1 MLRVWQKLDRYAS
14 DDLQGG
20 IFGSLVNREHNL
32 GEGVS
37 LWLKRVGTRAVPG
50 HE

>member
-14 DDLQGG
+14 DDLQGRV
-20 IFGSLVNREHNL
+20 FRSLVNREHNL

-37 LWLKRVGTRAVPG
+37 PWLKRVEIRAVPG